1 MAYQAKTGGYIY
13 RQRITAARAR
23 LKDQR
28 AMLKSIAQGGVTNA
42 ELYQVLTA
50 ITLLNMTI
58 DEELEGLYD
67 FTVR

>member
-28 AMLKSIAQGGVTNA
+28 AMLKSIAQGGMTNP

-50 ITLLNMTI
+50 ITLLNMAI

>member
-13 RQRITAARAR
+13 RQRITAARER

-28 AMLKSIAQGGVTNA
+28 TMLKSIVQGGMTNA

>member
-1 MAYQAKTGGYIY
+1 MAYQAKTRGYIY

-28 AMLKSIAQGGVTNA
+28 AMLKSIAQGGMTNA

-50 ITLLNMTI
+50 ITLLNMAI